1 MKTYFDSRNLLKLV
15 CIPFSLTII
24 VLNVLYLD
32 LRQPIVNMAP
42 VLKSNTSQAAVVI
55 RNILDSSHL
64 GWYKK
69 QKLFY
74 KHNLDHD
81 HEDQAIEWL
90 MRERRQVLRKE
101 CPLIKLQKEESV
113 PQFIQINTLN
123 MLYLPVPKV
132 GCTNWKKIIMMIEG
146 LAFSLIP

>member
-1 MKTYFDSRNLLKLV
+1 MLSAEMKTYFDSRNLLKLV

-64 GWYKK
+64 GWYK
-69 QKLFY
+69 
-74 KHNLDHD
+74 N
-81 HEDQAIEWL
+81 
-90 MRERRQVLRKE
+90 
-101 CPLIKLQKEESV
+101 
-113 PQFIQINTLN
+113 
-123 MLYLPVPKV
+123 
-132 GCTNWKKIIMMIEG
+132 
-146 LAFSLIP
+146 